1 MWTATFGPHD
11 CVELNSFHSTLP
23 STDWKT
29 HVLGCIILPCC
40 KFFPKAGRRWGRA
53 SPLSL
58 LQRPRSFRPLL
69 RQSQMGSTSR
79 WPGRPGWATRRTPTV
94 CRVMEKRHCDVV
106 QFTNNGRRACS
117 ACKFKSTAI
126 APFGLSTRSNSF
138 NIARYRE
145 SRPPWASNCLS
156 HGGTVMSLSTDES
169 GNGSPWSFATS
180 ATCIS
185 SSTRKCRWFSRQ
197 ASSCSVLVSQPI

>member
-1 MWTATFGPHD
+1 MFWDAS
-11 CVELNSFHSTLP
+11 SFHAAS
-23 STDWKT
+23 
-29 HVLGCIILPCC
+29 
-40 KFFPKAGRRWGRA
+40 FFPPKAGRRWGRA
-53 SPLSL
+53 SPRCF
-58 LQRPRSFRPLL
+58 LQRPRSCRPLL
-69 RQSQMGSTSR
+69 RQLSQMWSTSSR
-79 WPGRPGWATRRTPTV
+79 PQPGRPGRATRRTPTV

-117 ACKFKSTAI
+117 ACKFKRTAI
-126 APFGLSTRSNSF
+126 VPFGLSTRSNSF

-156 HGGTVMSLSTDES
+156 HGGAVMSLSTDES

-197 ASSCSVLVSQPI
+197 ASSCTVLVSQPI